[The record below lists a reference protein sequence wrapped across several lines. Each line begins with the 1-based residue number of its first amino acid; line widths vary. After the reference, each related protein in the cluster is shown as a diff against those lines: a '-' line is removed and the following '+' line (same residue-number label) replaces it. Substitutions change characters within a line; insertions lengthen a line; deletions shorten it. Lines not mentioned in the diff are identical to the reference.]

1 MEEDNNNTFL
11 NADNIYE
18 DVEGESGKN
27 LNLIP
32 DQKINLVGLV
42 QSRFALAEEARD
54 SDETRWLEAYEN
66 YRGIYGKRVKF
77 RESEK
82 SRR

>member
-1 MEEDNNNTFL
+1 MEEDNNNSFL

-66 YRGIYGKRVKF
+66 YRGIYGKRVNF
-77 RESEK
+77 R
-82 SRR
+82 